1 MNIWSWRTR
10 GGQEGQ
16 GRFGEEQMRYNMPG
30 RRKRGCGDTDVL
42 KRAVRGQGGKN
53 HLVSAGYLGRLA
65 NR

>member
-1 MNIWSWRTR
+1 MARKD
-10 GGQEGQ
+10 G

-30 RRKRGCGDTDVL
+30 REERVRRHGCVEE
-42 KRAVRGQGGKN
+42 RAVCGQGGKN